1 MKYVITGAAGNI
13 SKPLA
18 EKLLKAG
25 HEVTVI
31 SRQEKNIESLISQG
45 AQAAIGSVEDIDFL
59 TKTFTGADAVYTMVP
74 PHFGATDWKA
84 YIGQIGKNFATAIK
98 NSMF

>member
-59 TKTFTGADAVYTMVP
+59 TNTCAIPLPMVP
-74 PHFGATDWKA
+74 APMTEILVIIINLK
-84 YIGQIGKNFATAIK
+84 
-98 NSMF
+98 

>member
-18 EKLLKAG
+18 DKLLKAG

-45 AQAAIGSVEDIDFL
+45 AQAAIG
-59 TKTFTGADAVYTMVP
+59 
-74 PHFGATDWKA
+74 
-84 YIGQIGKNFATAIK
+84 
-98 NSMF
+98 